1 MLEEMVISAK
11 KSAKYLAQSSTEK
24 KNRILKSI
32 SKKLWEQR
40 DDIFSSN
47 KRDIVQVD
55 ADSISESFFDRM
67 TLNEKRLKSIIADLD
82 NVISLEDPVG
92 EKYDQIILE
101 NGLKIYKQRVP
112 LGLLAVIYESRP
124 NVTID
129 ISGLAIKTGNGV
141 ILRGGKETI
150 NTNSFL
156 VKIIKESLA
165 ENNLPESIVQFIDNP
180 DRTLV
185 NDLLKMDNYI
195 DMLIP
200 RGNEALH
207 RFCVENSYIPVITGG
222 IGICHLYVD
231 SEVNMEDALSVI
243 KNSKIQKPS
252 VCNALDTVLVNKDIS
267 STFIPKLIDDQIK
280 EQVQIKIHEN
290 VAGSLSDD
298 YLNKVDIAGADDFDK
313 EWLSLVLGI
322 KIVDNIDEAIDHIT
336 VHGTAHS
343 DGILTNNNANAS
355 KFLSEVDSAAVY
367 VNASTRFTDGGQFG
381 LGAEVAVSTQK
392 LHARGPMGLKELTS
406 YKWIVEGDYQVRD

>member
-1 MLEEMVISAK
+1 MLEELVKNAK
-11 KSAKYLAQSSTEK
+11 ESAKYLAQSSAEK
-24 KNRILKSI
+24 KNHVLKSI
-32 SKKLWEQR
+32 SGKLWEQR
-40 DDIFSSN
+40 EDIFNAN
-47 KRDIVQVD
+47 KKDIVQVN
-55 ADSISESFFDRM
+55 ADLISESFFDRM
-67 TLNEKRLKSIIADLD
+67 TLNENRLNNIILDLN

-92 EKYDQIILE
+92 EKYDQRVLE
-101 NGLKIYKQRVP
+101 NGLKIYKKRVP

-150 NTNSFL
+150 NTNSYL
-156 VKIIKESLA
+156 VNIIKESLI
-165 ENNLPESIVQFIDNP
+165 ENDLPESIVQFINNP
-180 DRTLV
+180 DRKLV
-185 NDLLKMDNYI
+185 NDLLKMDKYI

-200 RGNEALH
+200 RGNETLH

-231 SEVNMEDALSVI
+231 SEVNLDDALRVI

-252 VCNALDTVLVNKDIS
+252 VCNALDTVLVNKDIA
-267 STFIPKLIDDQIK
+267 STFIPKLIDDENK

-290 VAGSLSDD
+290 VVGSLSDD

-322 KIVDNIDEAIDHIT
+322 KIVDNIDEAINHIAL
-336 VHGTAHS
+336 HGTAHS
-343 DGILTNNNANAS
+343 DGILTNNSDNAN